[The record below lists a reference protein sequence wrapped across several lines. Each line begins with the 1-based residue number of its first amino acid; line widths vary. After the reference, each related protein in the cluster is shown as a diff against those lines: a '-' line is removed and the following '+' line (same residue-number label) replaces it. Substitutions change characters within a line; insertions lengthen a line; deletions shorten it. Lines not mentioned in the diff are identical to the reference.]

1 MAALDLKSGSA
12 KAKQAEETKE
22 RLEFVI
28 FSNDVFLEMLKDFHI
43 AKPNEAICW
52 CSGTAKNGKGVLNRY
67 WGCRLEYAN
76 PVGAKTRSDW
86 LLKFVGLARELYPE
100 TNLFAECHSHPI
112 GSQLSAID
120 EAGLLALTD
129 WNREI
134 YWVMIA
140 CDFRLGSYF
149 VQNGEIEE
157 LRWRVEREWL
167 EDKQLEMQT
176 TSTTSSSSWVKK
188 LFEKL
193 RRQE

>member
-1 MAALDLKSGSA
+1 MEALDLTSGCA
-12 KAKQAEETKE
+12 RPKQAEETKE
-22 RLEFVI
+22 PLELII
-28 FSNDVFLEMLKDFHI
+28 FNNDVFVEMLKDFRR

-52 CSGTAKNGKGVLNRY
+52 CSGTAKNGTGILSKY
-67 WGCRLEYAN
+67 WGCKLEYAN

-86 LLKFVGLARELYPE
+86 LLKFVDMVREVYPE

-112 GSQLSAID
+112 GSQLSTID

-140 CDFRLGSYF
+140 CDFRLGSYLAES
-149 VQNGEIEE
+149 GKIME
-157 LRWRVEREWL
+157 LSWRVEREWL
-167 EDKQLEMQT
+167 EDKQLKMQT
-176 TSTTSSSSWVKK
+176 PSTTSSSSWVKK